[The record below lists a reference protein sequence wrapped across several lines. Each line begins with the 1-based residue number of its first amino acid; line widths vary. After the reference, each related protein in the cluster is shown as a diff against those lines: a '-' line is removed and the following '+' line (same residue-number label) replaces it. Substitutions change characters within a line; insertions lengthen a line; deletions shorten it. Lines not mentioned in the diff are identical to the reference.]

1 MFRITLLLCL
11 ACATAAPVPRDDF
24 ENFTALEP
32 DGYYASGEL
41 WMGPGLGY
49 GKYYYDDDDE
59 FVVII
64 RYAIDEDDSM

>member
-32 DGYYASGEL
+32 DASGEV
-41 WMGPGLGY
+41 WIGPGLGY
-49 GKYYYDDDDE
+49 GKYYHDDDDE
-59 FVVII
+59 FVFI
-64 RYAIDEDDSM
+64 RYVINEDDYV